1 MQTDPIGI
9 MGGVNLYGYVGGDPV
24 NLVDPWGLLPFC
36 VSRTGTEVGPDG
48 QLIVIGTERDCGTF
62 EWLMRVPINLGQF
75 VASVTGSP
83 SAPQSPVTTIC
94 QRRDWHNLMRD
105 QKVQALR
112 EAGFLVAVE
121 VYIRTISYDDARGYA
136 IADYIATIPNSGVFI
151 IGEIKT
157 GDASL
162 VPR

>member
-1 MQTDPIGI
+1 
-9 MGGVNLYGYVGGDPV
+9 
-24 NLVDPWGLLPFC
+24 
-36 VSRTGTEVGPDG
+36 
-48 QLIVIGTERDCGTF
+48 
-62 EWLMRVPINLGQF
+62 
-75 VASVTGSP
+75 
-83 SAPQSPVTTIC
+83 
-94 QRRDWHNLMRD
+94 MRD

-136 IADYIATIPNSGVFI
+136 IADYISTVPNSGVFI

-162 VPR
+162 VPRQSQHFRSGLIQIIGRGGIPVGLPPGAVMPAVYLEEDRFPGCPA